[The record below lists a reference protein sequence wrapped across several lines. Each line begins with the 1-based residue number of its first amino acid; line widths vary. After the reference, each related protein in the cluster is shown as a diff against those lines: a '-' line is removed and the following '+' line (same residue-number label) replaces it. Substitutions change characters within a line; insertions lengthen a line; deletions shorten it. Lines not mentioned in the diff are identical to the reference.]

1 MHVKLSSA
9 ASTDADADFLAIG
22 VAKSADLSA
31 ALSTLGDCGSALASA
46 AAADEFTGATAS
58 IVVYPTLGSLKAAR
72 IALVG
77 LGEGSDDDLRR
88 AARAVGRAARG
99 KGIEHVGLNFGALST
114 AQTQAV
120 IVGFGAGNYKFDKY
134 KAEKSRKAA
143 AGTLSLLG
151 GASEDGF
158 AAAAAILAGQSLA
171 RDLVNEPAAEIYP
184 ESLAAVAAAIAD
196 DRITVT
202 IWDEEKCLSENM
214 GGIIGVGQ
222 GSSRPPRFIHMH
234 YRPEG
239 TPTRTIA
246 LVGKG
251 VTFDSGGLSL
261 KSSAGMMTM
270 RCDMGGSAVVIGVL
284 RAIASL
290 RPDVEVH
297 GIVGAV
303 ENMCAAN
310 SFKLGDI
317 LKIRNGKTVEVHN
330 TDAEGRLVLADCL
343 SYASELKPDTIIDFA
358 TLTGACVV
366 ALGEYYTGLFTNDDD
381 LAGQLLSQADHAGEG
396 LWRLPLPDFYKA
408 KLKAEWG
415 DIKNLGGRPA
425 GATTAAL
432 FLSEFV
438 EEGIPWAHCDVAGP
452 AFLDKPFR
460 DFATGGTGAMVSTIT
475 QWLTR

>member
-1 MHVKLSSA
+1 
-9 ASTDADADFLAIG
+9 
-22 VAKSADLSA
+22 
-31 ALSTLGDCGSALASA
+31 
-46 AAADEFTGATAS
+46 
-58 IVVYPTLGSLKAAR
+58 
-72 IALVG
+72 
-77 LGEGSDDDLRR
+77 
-88 AARAVGRAARG
+88 
-99 KGIEHVGLNFGALST
+99 
-114 AQTQAV
+114 
-120 IVGFGAGNYKFDKY
+120 
-134 KAEKSRKAA
+134 
-143 AGTLSLLG
+143 
-151 GASEDGF
+151 
-158 AAAAAILAGQSLA
+158 
-171 RDLVNEPAAEIYP
+171 
-184 ESLAAVAAAIAD
+184 
-196 DRITVT
+196 
-202 IWDEEKCLSENM
+202 
-214 GGIIGVGQ
+214 
-222 GSSRPPRFIHMH
+222 
-234 YRPEG
+234 
-239 TPTRTIA
+239 
-246 LVGKG
+246 
-251 VTFDSGGLSL
+251 
-261 KSSAGMMTM
+261 MMTM

-303 ENMCAAN
+303 ENMCGAN

-381 LAGQLLSQADHAGEG
+381 LAAQLLSQADDAGEG
-396 LWRLPLPDFYKA
+396 LWRLPLPEFYKA

-452 AFLDKPFR
+452 TFLDKPFR

-475 QWLTR
+475 QWLARQ

>member
-1 MHVKLSSA
+1 MNVQLSSA
-9 ASTDADADFLAIG
+9 ASADAEVDLLAIG
-22 VAKSADLSA
+22 VPESADLSD
-31 ALSTLGDCGSALASA
+31 ALSVLGEFGSALASA
-46 AAADEFTGATAS
+46 AASDDFTGKTAS
-58 IVVYPTLGSLKAAR
+58 TVLYPTLGSLKATR
-72 IALVG
+72 VALVG
-77 LGEGSDDDLRR
+77 LGSESDDDLRR
-88 AARAVGRAARG
+88 AGRAVGRAARG
-99 KGIEHVGLNFGALST
+99 KGIEHVGLSFGALN
-114 AQTQAV
+114 AGQTQAV

-143 AGTLSLLG
+143 AATLSLLG

-158 AAAAAILAGQSLA
+158 ATAAGILAGQSLA

-184 ESLAAVAAAIAD
+184 ESLAAVAAALED
-196 DRITVT
+196 DRIDVT
-202 IWDEEKCLSENM
+202 IWDEKRCLSENM

-239 TPTRTIA
+239 TPTRTVA

-310 SFKLGDI
+310 SYKLGDI

-358 TLTGACVV
+358 TLTGAVVV

-381 LAGQLLSQADHAGEG
+381 LAGQLLSQADRAGEG
-396 LWRLPLPDFYKA
+396 LWRLPLPSFYKE

-415 DIKNLGGRPA
+415 DIKNLGGRSA

-452 AFLDKPFR
+452 TFLDKPFR

-475 QWLTR
+475 QWLLS